1 MQNGGGGVQMRIGKM
16 QQYFC
21 CCSEI
26 SQVKLFDKWNDKIKD
41 FDILHVFKDT
51 IDSLEL
57 IAYAKAA
64 GVKIVMSSVIPQMHS
79 IKIRGALLLKRIS
92 KIHNTYSMLHKG
104 LSISDCIIAQT
115 IKEADFLSKAY
126 NINSEKIK
134 VIPNGVKEDLLENYN
149 PSVSKDIVLCV
160 GRFDRNKNQLS
171 LIKAMK
177 GLGIPLH
184 FVGGPAIN
192 ETNYYKECRRIA
204 GNDCN
209 IIFHGWLSNQST
221 ELLSLYQR
229 AKVVALV
236 SHKEIFGNSLIEGA
250 AAGANLVAS
259 KCIPTKEW
267 NFDEHCVNVIPTSV
281 NNIRTGVI
289 KAFNIPISKSIHEQT
304 VMQFSWQNV
313 IERYIGVYKSLSK
326 C

>member
-1 MQNGGGGVQMRIGKM
+1 MQNVGGGVQMRIGKM
-16 QQYFC
+16 YQYLRGS
-21 CCSEI
+21 SEI
-26 SQVKLFDKWNDKIKD
+26 SQVKLFDKWNDKIID
-41 FDILHVFKDT
+41 FDILHIFKDT

-57 IAYAKAA
+57 MAYAKAA

-92 KIHNTYSMLHKG
+92 KIHNTHSMLRKG
-104 LSISDCIIAQT
+104 LSMSDCIIAQT
-115 IKEADFLSKAY
+115 IQEADFISKVY
-126 NINSEKIK
+126 NINSEKIQ
-134 VIPNGVKEDLLENYN
+134 VIPNGVKEELLDNYN
-149 PSVSKDIVLCV
+149 PSISKSIVLCV

-192 ETNYYKECRRIA
+192 EANYYEECRRTA

-209 IIFHGWLSNQST
+209 IIFHDWLSNESA
-221 ELLSLYQR
+221 ELLELYQR
-229 AKVVALV
+229 AKVVALI

-267 NFDEHCVNVIPTSV
+267 NFDEHCINVIPTSV
-281 NNIRTGVI
+281 NNIRAGVI
-289 KAFNIPISKSIHEQT
+289 EAFNMPISTSIHEQT
-304 VMQFSWQNV
+304 VEQFSWQNV
-313 IERYIGVYKSLSK
+313 VERYIGVYKSLH
-326 C
+326 